1 MTDVPAS
8 RAHLATEGANPAAA
22 ELDRLPIERALA
34 VMQAED
40 ARIHEAL
47 AAARPQIAR
56 AIELVAGRLARGGRL
71 FYLGA
76 GTSGRLGVLDAVE
89 CPPTFQSDPGQVQ
102 GLIAGGQAALTC
114 AVEGAEDDRE
124 GGAAELVAR
133 GLEER
138 DAVVGISAGGTTPY
152 VHGALE
158 LARSRG
164 AATVMLACV
173 PFEQAPDS
181 ADVSIRVVTGPEV
194 VAGSTR
200 LKAGTA
206 TKLVLNAIS
215 TLSMVRLGKV
225 HGNLMVD
232 VDTRTNAKLVE
243 RAGRIVS
250 ALTGLERGAALA
262 LLERAGGQA
271 KLAVVMHQLGLDAAA
286 ARERLH
292 AASGFL
298 RRALDRPRG

>member
-1 MTDVPAS
+1 VKEVPAP
-8 RAHLATEGANPAAA
+8 RGHLTTEGTNPATAG
-22 ELDRLPIERALA
+22 LDTLPIAEALA
-34 VMQAED
+34 RMQAED

-56 AIELVAGRLARGGRL
+56 AIELVAERLARGGRL
-71 FYLGA
+71 YYVGA

-89 CPPTFQSDPGQVQ
+89 CPPTFQSDPEQVQ
-102 GLIAGGQAALTC
+102 CLIAGGLGALTR
-114 AVEGAEDDRE
+114 AVEGAEDDRQA
-124 GGAAELVAR
+124 GAAELDAR
-133 GLEER
+133 GLCER

-158 LARSRG
+158 LARARG
-164 AATVMLACV
+164 AATVLLACV
-173 PFEQAPDS
+173 PFEQAPDQ
-181 ADVSIRVVTGPEV
+181 AEVSIRVVTGPEV

-215 TLSMVRLGKV
+215 TLAMVRLGKV

-243 RAGRIVS
+243 RAGRIIS
-250 ALTGLERGAALA
+250 QLTGLERESALA

-271 KLAVVMHQLGLDAAA
+271 KVAVVMHQLGLDAPA
-286 ARERLH
+286 ARERLR
-292 AASGFL
+292 AAGGFL
-298 RRALDRPRG
+298 RRALGGG